1 MKKIINKYGSAFLL
15 ILVLS
20 SMNFNQ
26 DEWRNLFNGKN
37 LNGWEI
43 KQGSAKFEV
52 IDGEIIATS
61 ILNTTST
68 YLGTRGI
75 YSDFILEFEVYVTP
89 GLNSGVQFRS
99 SVYNKQDSELRA
111 GQVYG
116 YQCELDTDEF
126 RSWTG
131 GIYDQSRRD
140 LFLYPLTRNDKG
152 KKSFKNGFWNKV
164 RVEAVGN
171 EIKTWVNG
179 IQCSNLIDNSSKSG
193 FIALQIH
200 SIESKFSEGKKV
212 KWRKIRILEKD
223 IENNKWPDSHYATQ
237 INNIDN
243 FLSENQIL
251 KGWRFLWDGKTTDG
265 WRGAK
270 LISFPPKGWI
280 IDDGILKV
288 LSSGGDESRNGGDIV
303 TKKKYSNFDLEI
315 DFKITKGANSGI
327 KYFVDTQLNK
337 GKGSSIGLEF
347 QILDDKFHPDAK
359 KGVMGNRTVASLYDL
374 ITAEN
379 LQESRSKRDVKPGT
393 WHRARVLVKGSH
405 IEHWLDNIKML
416 EFNRHSQMFNA
427 LVNYSKYKVWE
438 GFGQADSGH
447 ILLQD
452 HGDEVWFK
460 NIKIREF

>member
-140 LFLYPLTRNDKG
+140 LFLADK
-152 KKSFKNGFWNKV
+152 
-164 RVEAVGN
+164 
-171 EIKTWVNG
+171 
-179 IQCSNLIDNSSKSG
+179 
-193 FIALQIH
+193 
-200 SIESKFSEGKKV
+200 
-212 KWRKIRILEKD
+212 KIRLEEK
-223 IENNKWPDSHYATQ
+223 NC
-237 INNIDN
+237 
-243 FLSENQIL
+243 
-251 KGWRFLWDGKTTDG
+251 
-265 WRGAK
+265 
-270 LISFPPKGWI
+270 
-280 IDDGILKV
+280 
-288 LSSGGDESRNGGDIV
+288 
-303 TKKKYSNFDLEI
+303 
-315 DFKITKGANSGI
+315 
-327 KYFVDTQLNK
+327 
-337 GKGSSIGLEF
+337 
-347 QILDDKFHPDAK
+347 
-359 KGVMGNRTVASLYDL
+359 
-374 ITAEN
+374 
-379 LQESRSKRDVKPGT
+379 
-393 WHRARVLVKGSH
+393 RV
-405 IEHWLDNIKML
+405 
-416 EFNRHSQMFNA
+416 
-427 LVNYSKYKVWE
+427 
-438 GFGQADSGH
+438 
-447 ILLQD
+447 
-452 HGDEVWFK
+452 
-460 NIKIREF
+460 